1 MKDPRTRF
9 VRGRP
14 VTEPKGQAPV
24 APSSKACRSRLRSCG
39 MVVGD
44 VTLTHES
51 LEIRIWHAETDRGP
65 REVTWS
71 NVAGWS
77 IRPIDHP
84 ARPLK
89 GS

>member
-9 VRGRP
+9 VRGKP

-24 APSSKACRSRLRSCG
+24 APTGNSCRARLQSCG

-44 VTLTHES
+44 VTLAHES
-51 LEIRIWHAETDRGP
+51 MESRIWHAETDRGP

-77 IRPIDHP
+77 IRPIDSP
-84 ARPLK
+84 ARPSE

>member
-1 MKDPRTRF
+1 
-9 VRGRP
+9 
-14 VTEPKGQAPV
+14 
-24 APSSKACRSRLRSCG
+24 

-65 REVTWS
+65 RKVTWS

>member
-24 APSSKACRSRLRSCG
+24 APTGNACRTRLQSCG

-44 VTLTHES
+44 VNLVHES
-51 LEIRIWHAETDRGP
+51 LETRIWHAETSRGP
-65 REVTWS
+65 RKVTWS

-77 IRPIDHP
+77 SRPIDLP
-84 ARPLK
+84 AQPSK
-89 GS
+89 GL